1 MRAEFQEELLRW
13 LCQTKEA
20 KKYIEVLEPEAFDLI
35 NNQIVFGLLQ
45 GFVKKYNG
53 LPSLANLLQFYDT
66 ELQKKSEKFDAD
78 TIKLIEDTIKSAYAP
93 VKTNTQQI
101 REAVL
106 TEYQKK
112 LTQSLFLDYSSKIK
126 DATPETINELYT
138 KFRKIKSVGDTDLEE
153 VDNKGTFLLADHKP
167 SDYELVQGIPTYL
180 KGLNRMTSVGGFFSP
195 QLIIFMGAPKSFK
208 TGTLLNV
215 AKGYVQDGYNVYY
228 ADCEN
233 GERRITDRMKQS
245 MLGATYS
252 ELVSGEEEDILK
264 NMVNK
269 YKLRGGDFLADFYPA
284 HTKNIN
290 DIDERLQELRDT
302 VGWTPKVICFD
313 YLDLFQ
319 PIDYRIKEKRLQI
332 QAVYFD
338 AIRLLKKWGCIGI
351 SLSQVSRDAV
361 NKLIIKASDFAEDF
375 GKAANAHAAF
385 ALCGTEEEREAGFLR
400 ITPVVQR
407 DGVAQHSGAAAYM
420 KVDEGRMTLEE
431 TTYDEWYDKIGH
443 KYANSDVDDTG
454 KIKSKGDRRKMRAS
468 ERRKIED
475 KDLQDE

>member
-13 LCQTKEA
+13 LCQTPEA
-20 KKYIEVLEPEAFDLI
+20 KKYIEVLEPEAFDLV
-35 NNQIVFGLLQ
+35 NNQIVFGLLK

-53 LPSLANLLQFYDT
+53 LPSQSNLLHFYDV
-66 ELQKKSEKFDAD
+66 ELSKKSENFDTA
-78 TIKLIEDTIKSAYAP
+78 TIRLIEDTIKGAFIP
-93 VKTNTQQI
+93 VKTNPQQI
-101 REAVL
+101 REVVL

-112 LTQSLFLDYSSKIK
+112 LTHSLFLDYSSKIK
-126 DATPETINELYT
+126 EATPETINEIYS
-138 KFRKIKSVGDTDLEE
+138 KIRKIKSVADTDLDED
-153 VDNKGTFLLADHKP
+153 DNKGDFLLADHKP
-167 SDYELVQGIPTYL
+167 SNYELVQGTPTYL
-180 KGLNRMTSVGGFFSP
+180 RGLNRMTSVGGFFSP

-208 TGTLLNV
+208 TGTLLNL
-215 AKGYVQDGYNVYY
+215 ARGYVQDGHNVYY

-233 GERRITDRMKQS
+233 GEKRIKDRVKQS

-252 ELVSGEEEDILK
+252 ELVSGEEEDVLK
-264 NMVNK
+264 NIINA
-269 YKLRGGDFLADFYPA
+269 YKLRGADFIADFYPA
-284 HTKNIN
+284 HTKTIN

-302 VGWTPKVICFD
+302 KGWTPKVICFD

-319 PIDYRIKEKRLQI
+319 PIDFRIKEKRLQI

-338 AIRLLKKWGCIGI
+338 AIRLLKKWNCIGL

-361 NKLIIKASDFAEDF
+361 NKMIIKVSDFAEDF
-375 GKAANAHAAF
+375 GKAANAHGAF
-385 ALCGTEEEREAGFLR
+385 ALCGTEEEREAGYLR
-400 ITPVVQR
+400 IIPVVQR

-431 TTYDEWYDKIGH
+431 TSYQDWYDNIGH
-443 KYANSDVDDTG
+443 KYSFSEVDEDG
-454 KIKSKGDRRKMRAS
+454 KMKRGGRKVRAS